1 MLDTG
6 ANAEATIMQCQQA
19 SIQLL
24 AEIEDG
30 RDKLLEQHSFSKDRV
45 APLLETIN
53 KTDANSYELESLIM
67 NIFDNSYIESE
78 RTSNDNFIIS
88 PQENCPF
95 TFINSIR
102 EDRCTITFNREQASI
117 REELEFV
124 SWDHPWIK
132 GMIDD
137 LEASG
142 NAFTSCSMFNDPSLK
157 NGQILVE
164 SFFQIKAEGPGRL
177 ELNRYLAPQTRHY
190 LISEELKNMGKQLDL
205 ADMRENK
212 ERIKKDLAAEVTQMK
227 MGEITN
233 AVSLAEKL
241 AAHTSQDQIKQAI
254 SDLAEAS
261 KQELARYQSLE
272 ISPGSYQSEIDEL
285 TSKAD
290 ESIELLK
297 NAKPKLMGLCVWV
310 NFKK

>member
-1 MLDTG
+1 
-6 ANAEATIMQCQQA
+6 
-19 SIQLL
+19 
-24 AEIEDG
+24 
-30 RDKLLEQHSFSKDRV
+30 
-45 APLLETIN
+45 
-53 KTDANSYELESLIM
+53 
-67 NIFDNSYIESE
+67 
-78 RTSNDNFIIS
+78 
-88 PQENCPF
+88 
-95 TFINSIR
+95 
-102 EDRCTITFNREQASI
+102 
-117 REELEFV
+117 
-124 SWDHPWIK
+124 
-132 GMIDD
+132 
-137 LEASG
+137 
-142 NAFTSCSMFNDPSLK
+142 
-157 NGQILVE
+157 
-164 SFFQIKAEGPGRL
+164 
-177 ELNRYLAPQTRHY
+177 
-190 LISEELKNMGKQLDL
+190 MGKQLDL